1 MPNTRSRVGA
11 DGGNSESAGIAQS
24 ADQSAA
30 SLIRNN
36 SQGSDM
42 SWTVPTDLNDQQI
55 VLLRAA
61 VIRARKDL
69 DDLTAEISEQASVIS
84 TAQGKNTPAE
94 TLLSYKKA

>member
-1 MPNTRSRVGA
+1 MPNTISHGGA

-42 SWTVPTDLNDQQI
+42 EWTVPTDFNDKQI
-55 VLLRAA
+55 VL
-61 VIRARKDL
+61 
-69 DDLTAEISEQASVIS
+69 
-84 TAQGKNTPAE
+84 
-94 TLLSYKKA
+94 